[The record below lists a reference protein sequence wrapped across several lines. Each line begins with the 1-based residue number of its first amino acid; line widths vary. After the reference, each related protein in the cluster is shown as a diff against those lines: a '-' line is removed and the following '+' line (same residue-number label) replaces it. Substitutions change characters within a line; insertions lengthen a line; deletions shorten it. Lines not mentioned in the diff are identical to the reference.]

1 MKGQGRFLKFAK
13 VSVSFVLLTVAVFC
27 VFRRL
32 PECFGSQ
39 NPAALAAA
47 AFTLTDGEYRLSP
60 SNNSESTTQSTE
72 DSEANPDDKTASAQ
86 KAEPRLRDK
95 SGYYDSYAEH
105 EGEAKYEIAEN
116 RYSGEGLSVDNFY
129 IKNNTGLGLDFD
141 SILRDNLTFDV
152 KKNTDSP
159 QVLIYHTH
167 STEAYMDEDVDYFYE
182 SYYSRTQNEDFNVV
196 GVGEAIAKQLNAK
209 GIKTLHD
216 KTVHDSTYNGAYERS
231 AQSVQ
236 SDMDEYKDIK
246 VVLDIHRDAIGTDEC
261 KVKPVFEYN
270 GKKGAQIMIMSG
282 CDTTGERNF
291 LSWQNNLN
299 FALKLQSKA
308 EELYPGMTRPLNFGY
323 FAYNEY
329 VCDGSL
335 LIEVGTEANSIEEA
349 EYTGELLANVLYE
362 VLK

>member
-1 MKGQGRFLKFAK
+1 MKGQGRFFKSVK
-13 VSVSFVLLTVAVFC
+13 VSISFVLLTVAVFC
-27 VFRRL
+27 VLRRL

-47 AFTLTDGEYRLSP
+47 AFTLTDGEYRLEASSK
-60 SNNSESTTQSTE
+60 SNDASIQPTDDVDVNVKTE
-72 DSEANPDDKTASAQ
+72 DAKKT
-86 KAEPRLRDK
+86 EPKLRDK
-95 SGYYDSYAEH
+95 SGYYDSYADH
-105 EGEAKYEIAEN
+105 SGEAVYEVAEN
-116 RYSGEGLSVDNFY
+116 RYTGEGLSVDNFY
-129 IKNNTGLGLDFD
+129 IKNNTGLSLDFNALLKD
-141 SILRDNLTFDV
+141 KLTFDV
-152 KKNTDSP
+152 KKNTKSP

-167 STEAYMDEDVDYFYE
+167 SSEAYMDEDVDYFYE

-196 GVGEAIAKQLNAK
+196 GVGETIAKQLNSK

-216 KTVHDSTYNGAYERS
+216 KTIHDSTYNGAYDRS
-231 AQSVQ
+231 AQSVL
-236 SDMDEYKDIK
+236 SNMDEYKDIK
-246 VVLDIHRDAIGTDEC
+246 VVLDIHRDAIGTSER
-261 KVKPVFEYN
+261 KIKPVFEYN

-291 LSWQNNLN
+291 LSWENNLN
-299 FALKLQSKA
+299 FALKLQSTA
-308 EELYPGMTRPLNFGY
+308 EKLYPGMTRPLNFGF

-349 EYTGELLANVLYE
+349 EYTGKLLGNVLCE